1 MEAGDDRAVQEIID
15 SLDPGER
22 AAVFTLWADE
32 LGRGWIPKRTDLEA
46 ALHVVRSRQP

>member
-22 AAVFTLWADE
+22 AAVFALWADE

-46 ALHVVRSRQP
+46 ALHVVRSRRP